1 MSRKQ
6 QGSSARARSE
16 QAKSARERV
25 RANQR
30 KKNSPLNMWVIVGGA
45 IAIVLIAI
53 TISIIQSSNSV
64 DPELVTKYESI
75 ATQRNVLG
83 EADAPVTI
91 QVWEDFL

>member
-1 MSRKQ
+1 
-6 QGSSARARSE
+6 
-16 QAKSARERV
+16 
-25 RANQR
+25 
-30 KKNSPLNMWVIVGGA
+30 MWVIVGGA

-83 EADAPVTI
+83 EADAPITI

>member
-1 MSRKQ
+1 
-6 QGSSARARSE
+6 
-16 QAKSARERV
+16 
-25 RANQR
+25 
-30 KKNSPLNMWVIVGGA
+30 MWVIVGGA